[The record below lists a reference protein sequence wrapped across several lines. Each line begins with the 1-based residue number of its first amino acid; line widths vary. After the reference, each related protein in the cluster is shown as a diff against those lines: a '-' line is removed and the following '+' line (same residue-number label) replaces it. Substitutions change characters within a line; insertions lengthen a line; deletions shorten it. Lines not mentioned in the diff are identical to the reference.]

1 VPVSFVNLDALI
13 RREDFE
19 IKNPTPQH
27 PSQLAA
33 TFKISDLEPTSVTF
47 QTLRKPD
54 FQRET
59 ASWEPEKI
67 VELVRCFLDGDLI
80 PAVILWRSP
89 DTGNIFVIDG
99 AHRIG
104 AFISWVHDDYGDGAV
119 SKSFFDQR
127 IPKEQITV
135 ADKTRILMR
144 KLIGSYQ
151 DVKNAASA
159 NTTSSDSETLR
170 RARNLASFAVTL
182 QWVNGDARKAEDS
195 FFKINQ
201 EAAPIDEAE
210 LKILQARNKPN
221 ALGARAIVRAGTG
234 HQYWGKFKDEKRERV
249 IKLAKE
255 IHDDLFTPPLET
267 PIKSLDL
274 PLAGKVYSSLTL
286 PLLFDLINI
295 SNDLS
300 VEKTAKRQRKSTLPN
315 LPDDLDGDQTTSFL
329 ENTRKV
335 VRRISSN
342 HVSSLGLHPAV
353 YFYSEAGRHQT
364 SSLLAMT
371 SLLKEFE
378 ESKGFERFMRNRRKM
393 EDFLLGHK
401 GVTNQ
406 IVNKFGQGI
415 RSLPRLKKLYETL
428 IAAYDAGTSDAG
440 VGQLLQSHMDFS
452 FIKLV
457 EVDGAENR
465 KQFSTEQKSQT
476 FLREALANPL
486 RCAICTCLIHSRS
499 ITTDHIKDQRDG
511 GLAALSNAQLAHPY
525 CNSTYKEI
533 QAKANLGAHV

>member
-1 VPVSFVNLDALI
+1 MPTSFVNIDALI

-19 IKNPTPQH
+19 VKNPTLQH

-104 AFISWVHDDYGDGAV
+104 AFMSWVHDDYGDGAV
-119 SKSFFDQR
+119 SKAFFDQR
-127 IPKEQITV
+127 IPKEQVTV
-135 ADKTRILMR
+135 AEKTRALIR
-144 KLIGSYQ
+144 RVIGSYQ

-159 NTTSSDSETLR
+159 NPDSSNPETLR

-201 EAAPIDEAE
+201 EGAPIDEAE

-221 ALGARAIVRAGTG
+221 ALGSRAIVRAGTG
-234 HQYWGKFKDEKRERV
+234 HQYWGKFKDDKREKV
-249 IKLAKE
+249 VNLAKE
-255 IHDDLFTPPLET
+255 IHDDLFTPALET

-274 PLAGKVYSSLTL
+274 PIAGKVYSSLTL
-286 PLLFDLINI
+286 PLLFDMINI
-295 SNDLS
+295 ANGLAM
-300 VEKTAKRQRKSTLPN
+300 EKTAKGQKRSTLPN
-315 LPDDLDGDQTTSFL
+315 LPDDLDGDQTISFL
-329 ENTRKV
+329 ENMRKI

-371 SLLKEFE
+371 SLLRDLE
-378 ESKGFERFMRNRRKM
+378 ESKGFDRFMRNRRKL
-393 EDFLLGHK
+393 EDFLLAHK

-428 IAAYDAGTSDAG
+428 ISAYDSGASDAEIG
-440 VGQLLQSHMDFS
+440 LHMQTNIDFG

-457 EVDGAENR
+457 EPDVMENR
-465 KQFSTEQKSQT
+465 KQFSTAQKSQT

-499 ITTDHIKDQRDG
+499 ITTDHIKEQRNG
-511 GLAALSNAQLAHPY
+511 GLATISNAQLAHPY
-525 CNSTYKEI
+525 CNSTYKDVL
-533 QAKANLGAHV
+533 ARANMEVTI